1 MDNNNEAKQ
10 RNRRRKR
17 AQRMQAIRDKQDN
30 SKDDSGEEDESNRI
44 KEKPQRPPCRRKKA
58 KEPLVE
64 EDIIDGF
71 AILAFK
77 TYEDL
82 EVSGPLC
89 DVAVLPN
96 FNRFLFFYYFFDY
109 GVRRSATGHGWPDD
123 GRYSSKNPAVCN
135 CFDTQLPT
143 LISEMPFVKF
153 ALC

>member
-1 MDNNNEAKQ
+1 MDNSSEAKQ

-17 AQRMQAIRDKQDN
+17 AQRMQAIREKQDN
-30 SKDDSGEEDESNRI
+30 NNKDDSGEEDESNSGT
-44 KEKPQRPPCRRKKA
+44 KEKPQRPPCRRRKA

-89 DVAVLPN
+89 VCDGARRCRIYNNVGCWWCFFRLRQTAAVIRAKTPRCACAIVLI
-96 FNRFLFFYYFFDY
+96 R
-109 GVRRSATGHGWPDD
+109 
-123 GRYSSKNPAVCN
+123 
-135 CFDTQLPT
+135 QLPT
-143 LISEMPFVKF
+143 
-153 ALC
+153 

>member
-17 AQRMQAIRDKQDN
+17 AQRMQAIREKQDN
-30 SKDDSGEEDESNRI
+30 SKDDSGEEDDSNGT

-58 KEPLVE
+58 KEPLAE

-89 DVAVLPN
+89 GVLRDVAEFRPYLLLLHRLWCVLSVQAIAAASG
-96 FNRFLFFYYFFDY
+96 RA
-109 GVRRSATGHGWPDD
+109 RRT
-123 GRYSSKNPAVCN
+123 AVIRAKTPRCAIVLIRS
-135 CFDTQLPT
+135 CQL
-143 LISEMPFVKF
+143 
-153 ALC
+153 

>member
-1 MDNNNEAKQ
+1 MDNNIETKQ

-17 AQRMQAIRDKQDN
+17 AQRMQAIREKQDN
-30 SKDDSGEEDESNRI
+30 NKDDSGEEDENNGTKGR
-44 KEKPQRPPCRRKKA
+44 PQRPPCRRKKV

-89 DVAVLPN
+89 VCCAVA
-96 FNRFLFFYYFFDY
+96 
-109 GVRRSATGHGWPDD
+109 
-123 GRYSSKNPAVCN
+123 
-135 CFDTQLPT
+135 
-143 LISEMPFVKF
+143 
-153 ALC
+153 